1 MRSFILTTGL
11 AFALLFALAGCE
23 EHNKLEVTGLEPN
36 SGTYEGGTRVKIK
49 GHRFTKDGALKAT
62 VYFGKGGVEH
72 MKSADVLGFQ
82 GDETLL
88 VKTPGG
94 VIGEKVDV
102 LIIFEGGKKP
112 GEITLRDA
120 FTYVDP
126 KKADVGDLDTKD
138 EKKK

>member
-1 MRSFILTTGL
+1 MRFHLVLGL
-11 AFALLFALAGCE
+11 AVAFLLALGACE
-23 EHNKLEVTGLEPN
+23 EHTKLEVTGLEPN
-36 SGTYEGGTRVKIK
+36 TGTFEGGTRVKIK

-94 VIGEKVDV
+94 EIGEKVDV

-112 GEITLRDA
+112 GEITLKDA

-126 KKADVGDLDTKD
+126 KKADVKDLDIKE
-138 EKKK
+138 EKK